1 MTIFKYNCEKCVYST
16 NVKQLYNN
24 HLQSKRHI
32 AQAESAILVFSCKN
46 CKKRFKCHSGLWR
59 HTAKCIKPEIINT
72 EENQPDGTVI
82 QFKDSNEELKSEMK
96 DIKKLLVKLTK
107 NPKPNN
113 TIINNN
119 NIQNNQNYN
128 VNMMLNQNFTQAKN
142 FMEMIDGIQL
152 ASDYNEYISSED
164 YVNNIV
170 NLIKN
175 EMDKLP
181 ISQRPLQCIKN
192 EDDNQHILHVRHN
205 NKWNKETE
213 LEWTQQIHNYYIDD
227 DDEPDDENKKIIF
240 YAVKQL
246 EENIIAKIQRLYRN
260 TAKLVATNREYK
272 GEMNHVPNKMRIIR
286 LLIEHVNI
294 DRGQLTT
301 LIEEAWD
308 HIQDDDDEDETNEQE
323 DETNQEETKEQEEET
338 NQDIL

>member
-1 MTIFKYNCEKCVYST
+1 MSINTFTCDKCSFSTI
-16 NVKQLYNN
+16 VKQNYNT
-24 HLQSKRHI
+24 HLLSKRHI
-32 AQAESAILVFSCKN
+32 NQSKIEILFYSCKKCN
-46 CKKRFKCHSGLWR
+46 KKFKVRSGLWK
-59 HTAKCIKPEIINT
+59 HNSKCKVVEPEPLQ
-72 EENQPDGTVI
+72 EQQQSQI
-82 QFKDSNEELKSEMK
+82 QDSNEELKSEMK

-107 NPKPNN
+107 NPKPS

-119 NIQNNQNYN
+119 NNIQHNQNYN

-308 HIQDDDDEDETNEQE
+308 HIQDDDEETNEQE
-323 DETNQEETKEQEEET
+323 DEEETNEQEEETKEQEEET
-338 NQDIL
+338 NQYIL